1 MSEIKNVLSIKK
13 LSKTFSQGEEQLT
26 VLNNINL
33 DIKAGEFVAVMG
45 ASGSG
50 KSTLLHLI
58 AGLLKGDNGS
68 EIKVSGNSYSNFSD
82 KALTKHRLE
91 NIGLIF
97 QNYNL
102 VRSLNITENIRLPLL
117 LSDKKQKQENIDKY
131 IDDLGLGARRN
142 HLPRQLSGGE
152 QQRVAIARAIIGE
165 PELILADE
173 PTGNLDLNSGNHI
186 CELLRSIADK
196 RKQTIIMVTHAPH
209 VAYYADRIIMLS
221 QGNIATDMKRTEFA
235 DSGALSKH
243 YQDILQQQLN
253 D

>member
-1 MSEIKNVLSIKK
+1 MSDKKNVLTIKA
-13 LSKTFSQGEEQLT
+13 LNKTFTQGEKQLK

-33 DIKAGEFVAVMG
+33 NINAGEFVAVMG

-58 AGLLKGDNGS
+58 AGLLKGDDGS
-68 EIKVSGNSYSNFSD
+68 EIELAGHHYKNLSD

-91 NIGLIF
+91 HIGLIF

-102 VRSLNITENIRLPLL
+102 VRALNITENIRLPLL
-117 LSDKKQKQENIDKY
+117 ISDKKQKLANVDRY
-131 IDDLGLGARRN
+131 INDLGLAERRN

-152 QQRVAIARAIIGE
+152 QQRVAIARAIVGE

-173 PTGNLDLNSGNHI
+173 PTGNLDLNSGSHI

-221 QGNIATDMKRTEFA
+221 QGNIATDMKKSEFA

-243 YQDILQQQLN
+243 YQDLLQQQLN
-253 D
+253 S